1 MDPATKKAMADFKGS
16 LAKLVVNVLGKYNKV
31 DCKVGRIMDNNDFKY
46 IARKVSLQQNVQ
58 FHLFLAPFKLLDD
71 GMTSRYTSVVG
82 IPYRHFK
89 CRKTFTRPPLICDL
103 RIFSSIL
110 IYFS

>member
-58 FHLFLAPFKLLDD
+58 FYLFLAPFKLLECKEYKFQIL
-71 GMTSRYTSVVG
+71 SY
-82 IPYRHFK
+82 
-89 CRKTFTRPPLICDL
+89 
-103 RIFSSIL
+103 SSNCQDNK
-110 IYFS
+110 YNR